1 MRRGYIKSAHI
12 DRRDHLLHVLFY
24 LSSDDTKGGEIKIM
38 QLKNKVRNNYYDIFP
53 SKKNLKLFKSYKVK
67 NNFCLFTLNVPWSYH
82 AVSKYKGKKDRKFI
96 YVVYDFP
103 SNSTGK
109 NLKNRKKGNNQNEF
123 WKSKVSVRS
132 SKRKKNF
139 FSE

>member
-1 MRRGYIKSAHI
+1 M
-12 DRRDHLLHVLFY
+12 
-24 LSSDDTKGGEIKIM
+24 
-38 QLKNKVRNNYYDIFP
+38 
-53 SKKNLKLFKSYKVK
+53 
-67 NNFCLFTLNVPWSYH
+67 
-82 AVSKYKGKKDRKFI
+82 KDRKFI

-109 NLKNRKKGNNQNEF
+109 KLKNRKKGNNQNEF
-123 WKSKVSVRS
+123 WKSKVSVMS